1 VELLLNISALKYSP
15 NNCMKN
21 NFIKYFFCL
30 FFVSNYSYAQP
41 YKFEITCTA
50 SVRFYC
56 SIKNG
61 CETNKDVN
69 PSVYKIK
76 ADNSKSIK
84 ISKYVGSNNTSN
96 WTAQAHRV
104 DSSDKYQFV
113 ENGIL
118 TVFSITNDKKKYT
131 YMADSGVVL
140 YNSDLSLNKSPNENL
155 GGQIESGSC
164 IPN

>member
-1 VELLLNISALKYSP
+1 
-15 NNCMKN
+15 MKT
-21 NFIKYFFCL
+21 FFSTL
-30 FFVSNYSYAQP
+30 FFIFFALNVASAQT
-41 YKFEITCTA
+41 YKFEVTCTA

-69 PSVYKIK
+69 PSVYKVK
-76 ADNSKSIK
+76 ADSPKSIK

-140 YNSDLSLNKSPNENL
+140 YNSDLSLDKSPNENL

>member
-1 VELLLNISALKYSP
+1 
-15 NNCMKN
+15 MFF
-21 NFIKYFFCL
+21 NFNETF
-30 FFVSNYSYAQP
+30 AQS

-76 ADNSKSIK
+76 ANSPKSIK
-84 ISKYVGSNNTSN
+84 ISKYIGSKNTSN

-104 DSSDKYQFV
+104 DSSNKYQFV

-131 YMADSGVVL
+131 YIADSGVVL
-140 YNSDLSLNKSPNENL
+140 YNSDLSLNKSPTDDL